1 MAQTFDNYF
10 VSVERSLKIKYNK
23 DFLTDTETAS
33 QEDLIQV
40 IIGKFKNYFSVFIIK
55 NKNSK
60 TVSLIFALVT
70 KDYIASSSKNIDGS
84 ETDQKDNA
92 HWKQESLKRTV
103 IFFSDTLH
111 RNINK
116 CISESIFPNI

>member
-1 MAQTFDNYF
+1 MVQTFDNYF

-92 HWKQESLKRTV
+92 H
-103 IFFSDTLH
+103 
-111 RNINK
+111 
-116 CISESIFPNI
+116 

>member
-92 HWKQESLKRTV
+92 HWKQESLKRIV

-116 CISESIFPNI
+116 WISESIFPNI